1 MARVN
6 DIRYRGL
13 AEKYGRSSDDFV
25 QVSNNVIQDVLLTWS
40 NESIEIMR
48 QELMKK
54 SKSKSQATAES
65 FRPVITPISGG
76 MNLKIQTDV
85 EHVDYIDKGVQGV
98 KNKNKAPNSPYSF
111 KNLGT
116 PDKMIDSFKKWIAN
130 AGIKS
135 YKKDGKRRAL
145 FKTNRKTKE
154 KTFRT
159 ERADEA
165 ARSLAKATKIGGIK
179 PKNFIKK
186 AINRKRINEL
196 KRGVSAALGETVKI
210 QILNYGNNN
219 K

>member
-13 AEKYGRSSDDFV
+13 AQKFGRSSNDFTQASTNVV
-25 QVSNNVIQDVLLTWS
+25 QQVLLDWS

-48 QELMKK
+48 QELMRK

-65 FRPVITPISGG
+65 FRPVLTPISGG

-85 EHVDYIDKGVQGV
+85 EHVDYIDKGVKGL
-98 KNKNKAPNSPYSF
+98 KGNKNIRTPYAF

-116 PDKMIDSFKKWIAN
+116 PPKMIDSFKRWIAN

-135 YKKDGKRRAL
+135 VAGKQTAFRGKSKKQAKADQTMQA
-145 FKTNRKTKE
+145 KT
-154 KTFRT
+154 
-159 ERADEA
+159 
-165 ARSLAKATKIGGIK
+165 LAVATKISGIK
-179 PKNFIKK
+179 PKGFIGK
-186 AINRKRINEL
+186 AVNRKRIKEL
-196 KRGVSAALGETVKI
+196 ATGVGAALGETVKI

>member
-13 AEKYGRSSDDFV
+13 AQKFGRSSNDYT
-25 QVSNNVIQDVLLTWS
+25 QASTNVFQQVLLDWS
-40 NESIEIMR
+40 NQSIEIMR
-48 QELMKK
+48 QELMRK

-85 EHVDYIDKGVQGV
+85 EHVDYIDKGVKGL
-98 KNKNKAPNSPYSF
+98 KGNKAPNSPYAF

-116 PDKMIDSFKKWIAN
+116 PPKMIDSFKKWIAN

-135 YKKDGKRRAL
+135 
-145 FKTNRKTKE
+145 FKTNAGKKKSLYKINRKTKT
-154 KTFRT
+154 KSFRT
-159 ERADEA
+159 EKLDEA
-165 ARSLAKATKIGGIK
+165 AQSLALATKIGGIK

-186 AINRKRINEL
+186 AINRKRIKEL
-196 KRGVSAALGETVKI
+196 SNGIGAALGETIKI
-210 QILNYGNNN
+210 QVLNYGNNN

>member
-13 AEKYGRSSDDFV
+13 AQKFGRGSNDFTQASS
-25 QVSNNVIQDVLLTWS
+25 NVIQQVLLDWG

-48 QELMKK
+48 AELMRK

-65 FRPVITPISGG
+65 FRPVLTPISGG

-85 EHVDYIDKGVQGV
+85 EHVDYIDKGVKGL
-98 KNKNKAPNSPYSF
+98 KGNKNIQSRYAF

-116 PDKMIDSFKKWIAN
+116 PPKMIESFKRWIAN

-135 YKKDGKRRAL
+135 VAGKQTAFRGKSKKQARTDQTMQA
-145 FKTNRKTKE
+145 KT
-154 KTFRT
+154 
-159 ERADEA
+159 
-165 ARSLAKATKIGGIK
+165 LAVATKISGIK
-179 PKNFIKK
+179 PKGFIAK
-186 AINRKRINEL
+186 AINRKRVKEL
-196 KRGVSAALGETVKI
+196 ANGVGAALGETVKI